1 MLRRQWLT
9 SCCAANTVLKC
20 FGLYVGSTGDLLAR
34 YHARGFGL
42 GCGLRF
48 VGQCST
54 DCWNEATLSVKLASA
69 VAGLLHLPVPATGDV
84 RRLDVVL
91 EKEAHSSGRMHCLYA
106 AA

>member
-1 MLRRQWLT
+1 M
-9 SCCAANTVLKC
+9 
-20 FGLYVGSTGDLLAR
+20 
-34 YHARGFGL
+34 
-42 GCGLRF
+42 
-48 VGQCST
+48 
-54 DCWNEATLSVKLASA
+54 KLASA